1 MYSELSSF
9 KVRWKSE
16 CKKSRFS
23 CFEFPRDEKFF
34 WKVYH
39 ENVPQIAE
47 NTRVNA
53 GHSQKRN
60 HILHEHGKNGIINAS
75 LRISV
80 LILGKS
86 PVFCAIRNIGPV
98 AGILLRGIILIWYNE
113 FTVKV
118 NRGCKNDSQYQK
130 DGNNETS
137 PWDTKLRSEN
147 RFFFHFFIKG

>member
-1 MYSELSSF
+1 MN
-9 KVRWKSE
+9 VRRVDSRVLNFQGMKS
-16 CKKSRFS
+16 
-23 CFEFPRDEKFF
+23 FF

-98 AGILLRGIILIWYNE
+98 GILLRRIILIWYNE
-113 FTVKV
+113 FAVKV
-118 NRGCKNDSQYQK
+118 NGGRKNDSKHQK

-137 PWDTKLRSEN
+137 FCDAKLRPEMKID
-147 RFFFHFFIKG
+147 FFSLFIILLLRVELIMRL